1 MANLMRYLAARMQYA
16 LAGCDFPRVE
26 GATIRTCPVCDR
38 REELDIN
45 DGASLN
51 AWHVIRKGDPQA
63 HFRHLKRSVPST
75 FSRPSTAASGFYE
88 EIESAEHETIPA
100 TK

>member
-1 MANLMRYLAARMQYA
+1 MADLMRYLIARIGYA
-16 LAGCDFPRVE
+16 LAGCDFDHPR
-26 GATIRTCPVCDR
+26 GSTIRTCPVCGR

-51 AWHVIRKGDPQA
+51 AWHAVRKGDPQA
-63 HFRHLKRSVPST
+63 HFRHLMRGAPST
-75 FSRPSTAASGFYE
+75 FSRPSTAASGLYE